1 MADNNTPTKIK
12 SADEIK
18 VKRKPSDIIFTIVFT
33 IICAFWVYP
42 LIMVLINSFKEKL
55 SISRDPFNLPDEK
68 SQFLQG
74 EALHLPRSLQPSG

>member
-42 LIMVLINSFKEKL
+42 LIMVLINSFKENL
-55 SISRDPFNLPDEK
+55 SIGRRTSTERSTPRWTSSRRW
-68 SQFLQG
+68 ST
-74 EALHLPRSLQPSG
+74 A